1 MTLEL
6 VPYTPKAIEGTEQI
20 SFDERGRTSSDYMTV
35 VPKLPITG
43 GIAGIKTWQGTSEEE
58 SGEYGEY
65 KVTRD
70 LHLPEHRHSFLW
82 MKMER

>member
-20 SFDERGRTSSDYMTV
+20 SFDERGRTSSAYMTV
-35 VPKLPITG
+35 VPKFPSPEELRESRHGRGQAKMEAENTKLPEIF
-43 GIAGIKTWQGTSEEE
+43 I
-58 SGEYGEY
+58 
-65 KVTRD
+65 
-70 LHLPEHRHSFLW
+70 LPEHRHSFLW